1 MKKDTKV
8 QKNSKVSEAKAKTL
22 SIAMV
27 TVCAALYAFIGRLT
41 DLSITGPGGVAFWPA
56 VVIPAVFS
64 TLFGPWVGGAGAAIG
79 IFIRDMLFHG
89 DALLSLSAGVTANF
103 IGFFILGYI
112 ARSTLNWEKVIVSA
126 VIGSMIVII
135 GLLMPTAL
143 LPIESQ
149 AYFNFK
155 LSSSEITLLFVATVV
170 LSLLIIAVFSKLWPS
185 WRNYAVGSVMGLS
198 AGSTIIAVVVW
209 AYSQIFF
216 GPAAYFRQPIPCS
229 LIPVIFVWTFA
240 TEIPF
245 IVILGPPIIKACYKA
260 FPFLKPQG
268 ERKVI

>member
-1 MKKDTKV
+1 M
-8 QKNSKVSEAKAKTL
+8 
-22 SIAMV
+22 
-27 TVCAALYAFIGRLT
+27 
-41 DLSITGPGGVAFWPA
+41 
-56 VVIPAVFS
+56 
-64 TLFGPWVGGAGAAIG
+64 
-79 IFIRDMLFHG
+79 
-89 DALLSLSAGVTANF
+89 
-103 IGFFILGYI
+103 
-112 ARSTLNWEKVIVSA
+112 SA

-135 GLLMPTAL
+135 GLLMPTVL

-209 AYSQIFF
+209 AYSQFFF
-216 GPAAYFRQPIPCS
+216 GPVAYFRQPIPCS

-245 IVILGPPIIKACYKA
+245 MVILGPPIIKACYEA

-268 ERKVI
+268 EMKAI